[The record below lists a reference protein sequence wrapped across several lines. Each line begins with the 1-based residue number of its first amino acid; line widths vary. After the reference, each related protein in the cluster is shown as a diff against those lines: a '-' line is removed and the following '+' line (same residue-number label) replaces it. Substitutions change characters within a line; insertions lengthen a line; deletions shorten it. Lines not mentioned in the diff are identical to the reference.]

1 MKRILML
8 LVVLTLS
15 AVAAGPLMA
24 QANPLA
30 GTWKMN
36 AAKSKAGGAP
46 LPQSMT
52 RTVVADGAGA
62 KYTFTGTGADGK
74 AVEYSF
80 STNYDGKDGAIT
92 GSGAPAGADS
102 IAIKRTGP
110 NKATA
115 ILKKGGTEVGT
126 AMSEVSKDG
135 KTTTVTNK
143 GTGADGKPYTGVTV
157 YDKQ

>member
-1 MKRILML
+1 MKRVLML
-8 LVVLTLS
+8 LTILAAYAVV
-15 AVAAGPLMA
+15 AGPLMA
-24 QANPLA
+24 QANPFA

-46 LPQSMT
+46 LPQSVT

-62 KYTFTGTGADGK
+62 KFTFAGTGADGK
-74 AVEYSF
+74 AYEYSF
-80 STNYDGKDGAIT
+80 STKYDGKDGAVT
-92 GSGAPAGADS
+92 GSGAPGGADS
-102 IAIKRTGP
+102 IAITRTGP

-115 ILKKGGTEVGT
+115 VLKKGGTEVGT

>member
-1 MKRILML
+1 MKRVLML
-8 LVVLTLS
+8 LTVLAAYAVV
-15 AVAAGPLMA
+15 AGPLMA
-24 QANPLA
+24 QANPFL

-46 LPQSMT
+46 LPQSAT

-62 KYTFTGTGADGK
+62 KYTFAGTGADGK
-74 AVEYSF
+74 AYEYSF

-92 GSGAPAGADS
+92 GSGAPGGSDTIS
-102 IAIKRTGP
+102 IKRTGP
-110 NKATA
+110 GKATA

-143 GTGADGKPYTGVTV
+143 GTGADGKPFTGVTV